1 MDRNTGEATFYNN
14 ELNNIFR
21 LTRQDGGA
29 PIVLKVQGGD
39 VFFTV
44 DVVPSFKF
52 ELIKLKGACSDLHTR
67 LTNEIIQKHN
77 IQYQDV
83 KVLEIL
89 YYNKIF
95 KYVLSTVCE
104 DECSEELR

>member
-1 MDRNTGEATFYNN
+1 MGRNTGI
-14 ELNNIFR
+14 NIHSHFIGKPKIESFR

-29 PIVLKVQGGD
+29 PIVLKVQGGKN

-52 ELIKLKGACSDLHTR
+52 ELIRLKGLKGRSNELYMR

-77 IQYQDV
+77 IQDV
-83 KVLEIL
+83 KVGQYIH
-89 YYNKIF
+89 YFFIQMF
-95 KYVLSTVCE
+95 HP
-104 DECSEELR
+104 

>member
-1 MDRNTGEATFYNN
+1 MGRNTGI
-14 ELNNIFR
+14 NIHSHFIGKPKIESFR

-29 PIVLKVQGGD
+29 PIVLKVQGGKN

-52 ELIKLKGACSDLHTR
+52 EFNKLKVACNELYKC

-77 IQYQDV
+77 IQDV
-83 KVLEIL
+83 KVAQYIH
-89 YYNKIF
+89 YFFIQMF
-95 KYVLSTVCE
+95 HP
-104 DECSEELR
+104 